1 MVVAIT
7 GTEGVDQNGTEARV
21 GVPSQSAADRRR
33 CDGVATHRE
42 GCPGQELPL
51 EALVRWAVRWDCSPN

>member
-7 GTEGVDQNGTEARV
+7 ETEDGNRDDTEARV
-21 GVPSQSAADRRR
+21 DIPSQSAAICRRR
-33 CDGVATHRE
+33 DGVATHRE

-51 EALVRWAVRWDCSPN
+51 EAVVRWAVRWDRSPN